1 MMMMVM
7 MAWIDFD
14 PFQAW
19 YDSEH
24 GSSQF
29 RIYSQVLPDLQPKVA
44 SQYICGHQKRPSLLD
59 DVDDDGDD
67 EDLDDEDNDLVFVAA
82 W

>member
-29 RIYSQVLPDLQPKVA
+29 RIYSQVLPDIQPKVG
-44 SQYICGHQKRPSLLD
+44 SGD
-59 DVDDDGDD
+59 DVDDDSADK
-67 EDLDDEDNDLVFVAA
+67 DLDDEDNDLVFVAA